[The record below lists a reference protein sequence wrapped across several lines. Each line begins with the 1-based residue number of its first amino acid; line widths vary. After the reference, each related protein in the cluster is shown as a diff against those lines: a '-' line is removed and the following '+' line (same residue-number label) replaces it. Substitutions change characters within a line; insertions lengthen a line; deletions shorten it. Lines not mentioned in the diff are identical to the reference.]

1 MLPTSGS
8 RPVQQQTFARTIGLT
23 CLLAGTLL
31 FLVGASLS
39 GAQEGRPRVRLL
51 EVDGTITPVM
61 ATYIGRGIEQAGERG
76 DAAVILEMDTP
87 GGLSSSTDDII
98 NDILASQVPVI
109 VYVAPE
115 GARAGSAGVYISY
128 AAHIAAMAPV
138 TNIGS
143 ATPIQLGGSGD
154 GEETALDRKIV
165 NDAVARIRGLADLR
179 GRNADWAEQ
188 AVRDASNIGAP
199 EAVDLNVVNFIA
211 SDVDD
216 LLSQAD
222 GMMVNLQGVD
232 TAVET
237 AGASVDVMNM
247 TFFERVLQVVVD
259 PNIAFIFISLGTLGL
274 IFELS
279 SPGTLFPG
287 IVGAIMLVTGF
298 YALGTLNSNWTGF
311 ILIAFAFFLFVVE
324 LFVVS
329 GGLLT
334 AGGVAAFL
342 FGSLLLSNTRNDDVL
357 QISRTLIF
365 TVTALLGLFFFLI
378 VGSAAKAHNRPVA
391 TGESTLIGRIA
402 EARTSLSP
410 EGMVYINGELW
421 RATLDSGKLDKGSR
435 VRVTGIDLLT
445 LHVQRV
451 DGGELPDSFRLDPD
465 QNTGG
470 ERS

>member
-1 MLPTSGS
+1 MLPTFGS
-8 RPVQQQTFARTIGLT
+8 RPAQHQTAARTIRLACLLSGMLM
-23 CLLAGTLL
+23 LLAG
-31 FLVGASLS
+31 SSMS
-39 GAQEGRPRVRLL
+39 GAQESRARVTLL
-51 EVDGTITPVM
+51 DVDGTITPVM
-61 ATYIGRGIEQAGERG
+61 ATYIGRGIERAGERN

-98 NDILASQVPVI
+98 NDILASHVPVI

-115 GARAGSAGVYISY
+115 GARAASAGVYIAY
-128 AAHIAAMAPV
+128 AAHVAAMAPV

-143 ATPIQLGGSGD
+143 ATPIQLGGNGN
-154 GEETALDRKIV
+154 GEETALDRKVI
-165 NDAVARIRGLADLR
+165 NDAVARIRGLAELR

-188 AVRDASNIGAP
+188 AVRDASNVGAS
-199 EAVDLNVVNFIA
+199 EAVDLNVVDFIA
-211 SDVDD
+211 TDIDD
-216 LLSQAD
+216 LLAQAD
-222 GMMVNLQGVD
+222 GMTVNVLGVD
-232 TAVET
+232 MTVET
-237 AGASVDVMNM
+237 AGAPVDERSM

-287 IVGAIMLVTGF
+287 IAGAIMLVTGF
-298 YALGTLNSNWTGF
+298 YALGTLNANWTGF
-311 ILIAFAFFLFVVE
+311 ILIAFAFILFVVE
-324 LFVVS
+324 VFVIS

-334 AGGVAAFL
+334 AGGVVAFL

-357 QISRTLIF
+357 QISRALIF
-365 TVTALLGLFFFLI
+365 TVTVLLGLFFFLL
-378 VGSAAKAHNRPVA
+378 VGSAAKSRNRPVA
-391 TGESTLIGRIA
+391 IGESRLIGRIA
-402 EARTSLSP
+402 EARTGLNP
-410 EGMVYINGELW
+410 DGMVYINGELW
-421 RATLDSGKLDKGSR
+421 QATLDSGKLDKGSR

-451 DGGELPDSFRLDPD
+451 EGGDLPDSFRLDPD